1 MTKRILL
8 VEDDESVRI
17 LLKLYLMR
25 LNYKL
30 LEAKNGLEG
39 LGVAK
44 QFEPHLIIT
53 DLTMPVMDGITL
65 VKTIRAD
72 EKLKKTPIIVI
83 TGTSS
88 EYQQKA
94 SDAGADA
101 VLNKPVVRRD
111 LIEIIEVIFLNQ
123 R

>member
-1 MTKRILL
+1 
-8 VEDDESVRI
+8 
-17 LLKLYLMR
+17 LYLMR

-53 DLTMPVMDGITL
+53 DLTMPVMDGIAL
-65 VKTIRAD
+65 VKAIRAD
-72 EKLKKTPIIVI
+72 DRLKKTPIIVI

-88 EYQQKA
+88 EFQTKA
-94 SDAGADA
+94 SEAGADA

-111 LIEIIEVIFLNQ
+111 LIEIIEVIFMNQ